1 MNLIVCGSEVREIL
15 VVCCDHASQIDAYL
29 AHSKWNSEA
38 AKGRNLIITTVHGID
53 SWGLCIAYTFVRFIE
68 IAFLSYNINSKL

>member
-53 SWGLCIAYTFVRFIE
+53 SWACALRIRLLDLLRLLFFHTI
-68 IAFLSYNINSKL
+68 